1 MYACAVGYEI
11 QIALTDRLGRGGGG
25 EMWTQAE
32 PVGGRKNKGMKLY
45 KLVCVCVCCIDALVA
60 SQCMHVYEISPVK

>member
-1 MYACAVGYEI
+1 
-11 QIALTDRLGRGGGG
+11 
-25 EMWTQAE
+25 MWTQAE